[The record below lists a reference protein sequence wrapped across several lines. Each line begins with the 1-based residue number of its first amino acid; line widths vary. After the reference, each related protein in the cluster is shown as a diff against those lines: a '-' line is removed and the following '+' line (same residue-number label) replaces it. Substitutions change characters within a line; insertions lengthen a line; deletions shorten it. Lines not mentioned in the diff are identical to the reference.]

1 MIAFKIKIRK
11 LQANIASEQRYKIL
25 KKILTNQIQKYIN
38 KIMHDNQV
46 SIPGMQGWKN
56 QSRLY
61 ITKNKLKNKN
71 YMTISIDA
79 VKSF

>member
-1 MIAFKIKIRK
+1 
-11 LQANIASEQRYKIL
+11 
-25 KKILTNQIQKYIN
+25 
-38 KIMHDNQV
+38 MHDNQV

-79 VKSF
+79 GKSFWQNSTSIHDKNSEQSEYGGNIHKHRKGHIWKVHS

>member
-11 LQANIASEQRYKIL
+11 LKANITSEQRYKIL

-56 QSRLY
+56 QSY
-61 ITKNKLKNKN
+61 IN
-71 YMTISIDA
+71 YTSH
-79 VKSF
+79 

>member
-1 MIAFKIKIRK
+1 MIAFKIKMRK
-11 LQANIASEQRYKIL
+11 LQANITSEQRYKIL

-79 VKSF
+79 GKSF

>member
-11 LQANIASEQRYKIL
+11 LQANITSEQRYKIL

-79 VKSF
+79 GKSF

>member
-79 VKSF
+79 GKSF